1 MSKNKDKRLVQ
12 FGAHV
17 RTIRKGLGLSQDQVA
32 ANSNLTK
39 SNLSEIENG
48 NRNLAFTTFLELAKG
63 LGLHPQKLLDF
74 KFDLD
79 KE

>member
-1 MSKNKDKRLVQ
+1 MSKVKDKRLIQ
-12 FGAHV
+12 FGVHV
-17 RTIRKGLGLSQDQVA
+17 RAIRKELGLSQDQVA

-39 SNLSEIENG
+39 SNLSEIERG

-63 LGLHPQKLLDF
+63 LGVHPQRLLDY
-74 KFDLD
+74 KYELD

>member
-1 MSKNKDKRLVQ
+1 MDKSKDKRLLQ
-12 FGAHV
+12 FGSHV
-17 RTIRKGLGLSQDQVA
+17 RAIRKGLGLSQDQVA

-39 SNLSEIENG
+39 SNLSEIERG
-48 NRNLAFTTFLELAKG
+48 NRNLAFTTLLELAKG
-63 LGLHPQKLLDF
+63 LNIEPKKLLDF